1 LSKLVRIETGAVSIS
16 TTDTRALLRL
26 YGGTDEDDVRTLL
39 AWAREGRRR
48 TWWSRYSNVLSPQF
62 ISYLGY
68 ESSADVI
75 WQFQALLIPGL
86 LQTEQYARAVIRAGD
101 KPERSVELLV
111 EARLKRQELLSRA
124 DAPDMFFILDE
135 AVLSRPIGGRNV
147 MLDQLRHLK
156 EISTLSN
163 VTITVLP
170 FEIGEHPALN
180 GPFVVLQIADQTV
193 VYLENSGGG
202 LLSRDD
208 PDEAAEYR
216 TRFGRLEE
224 LADQGHRHD
233 AVLDRMIRQLEAAA

>member
-1 LSKLVRIETGAVSIS
+1 
-16 TTDTRALLRL
+16 
-26 YGGTDEDDVRTLL
+26 
-39 AWAREGRRR
+39 
-48 TWWSRYSNVLSPQF
+48 
-62 ISYLGY
+62 
-68 ESSADVI
+68 
-75 WQFQALLIPGL
+75 
-86 LQTEQYARAVIRAGD
+86 
-101 KPERSVELLV
+101 
-111 EARLKRQELLSRA
+111 
-124 DAPDMFFILDE
+124 MFFILDE

-208 PDEAAEYR
+208 PDEAADYR